1 MNIIVMKFGGTS
13 LATIEHIKNASKKVE
28 KVSKESKV
36 IVVLSA
42 MAGITNSLVEQ
53 IKKINDENSPDSDL
67 VLSTGE
73 QISIGLMSAF
83 LNKQGVKSRT
93 WTAWQIP
100 ILTNNSFGKAR
111 IENIS
116 SENIINSF
124 ESYDVAIVAGFQGT
138 TKENI
143 VTTLGRGGS
152 DTTAVAMAAAF
163 NAKLCNIYTDVE
175 GVYTA
180 NPSIAPKA
188 KKIEYITYEEML
200 EMSSLGAKV
209 LQTRSVE
216 LAMKYNVIIQ
226 VLSSQIDKPG
236 TFVVS
241 EEKKMEKELVSGIS
255 FSKDEAKVT
264 VSGLPDKPGVSANI
278 FGPLADANINVDM
291 IVQNISQDGKRA
303 NVTFTLPQ
311 SELNKAVEIL
321 EKIKEQNDFQSLKT
335 DEKVAKV
342 SAIGTGMRSQA
353 GVATKMFRAL
363 GEKNIN
369 IQAIST
375 SEIKISV
382 LINQDFIEL
391 AVKTLHSAYG
401 LDQ

>member
-28 KVSKESKV
+28 KASKESKV

-138 TKENI
+138 TKEKI

-264 VSGLPDKPGVSANI
+264 VNGLPDKPGVSANI